1 MKILNKDLFKKELEW
16 FEALKK
22 AQGHISESIISL
34 VDYKRNT
41 ESTVNF
47 LTNKFKDFSLE
58 VQEEDIER
66 FKKIFSTPD
75 SINYYT
81 VKDFIIKEIEDI
93 LVKENESSMG
103 NLEINL
109 KMVNTY
115 NDLYF
120 NLFMAYRKLH
130 QVLQNS
136 RNLKDDL
143 NKVLL
148 KICNNI
154 DNLKLKDGS
163 YYVREH
169 MLIAFNDLISD
180 AKITLSDEDD
190 GVVELKKRISLLLK
204 QF

>member
-1 MKILNKDLFKKELEW
+1 MLVKGKIMKILNKDLFKKELEW

-163 YYVREH
+163 YYVQEH
-169 MLIAFNDLISD
+169 MLIAFNDLIND
-180 AKITLSDEDD
+180 TKITLSN
-190 GVVELKKRISLLLK
+190 
-204 QF
+204 